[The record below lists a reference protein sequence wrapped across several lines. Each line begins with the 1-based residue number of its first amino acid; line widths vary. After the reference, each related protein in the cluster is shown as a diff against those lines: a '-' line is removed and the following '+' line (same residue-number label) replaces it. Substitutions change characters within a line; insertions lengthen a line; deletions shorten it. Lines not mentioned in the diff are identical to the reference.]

1 MNTSKLKAR
10 RIFATSL
17 LSLVRQEPD
26 RQPTSEKPHP
36 REPSWRRPYECV
48 QAGHPASATAFAGA
62 GRKRPQ
68 RLQDPDPIWKTGS
81 RRRWPPWSLWRSRSK
96 ERGRSACKVVR
107 TVSVTAA
114 TTAIGAP
121 TCGSIWGR
129 AGGSSCSRPEPRNS
143 PEARI
148 LSGPLAATQRRFP
161 AFSGRMVS
169 RASIQNVPPNSALSE
184 QRAAFCRTRYL
195 FHKICGGCDARHTA
209 PEYAE
214 SMRALTCCAPLFQF
228 VILDYCQKTTAETN
242 IVPSQHCSR

>member
-129 AGGSSCSRPEPRNS
+129 AGGSSYSRPEPRNS

-161 AFSGRMVS
+161 AFPAAWFRGRLS
-169 RASIQNVPPNSALSE
+169 RTCRRILHFPNSARLSAE
-184 QRAAFCRTRYL
+184 RATSFTRYAGAVTRATQHQNMQRACARSLAAHRSSSLL
-195 FHKICGGCDARHTA
+195 F
-209 PEYAE
+209 
-214 SMRALTCCAPLFQF
+214 
-228 VILDYCQKTTAETN
+228 
-242 IVPSQHCSR
+242 